1 VNFHLPAWNNRN
13 PNVLRGLVA
22 GIDILLQRPMGE
34 ELEVSQVI
42 GDYEEVESALNSDLA
57 GSEDLR
63 PPV

>member
-1 VNFHLPAWNNRN
+1 
-13 PNVLRGLVA
+13 
-22 GIDILLQRPMGE
+22 MGE

-42 GDYEEVESALNSDLA
+42 RDYEEVESALNSDLT